1 MMDLLL
7 ATSGGESQ
15 SANGGYVDDV
25 FSAYTYT
32 GNGSTQTINNGID
45 LAGKGGLVWIKDRNF
60 ANQHSMWDTVR
71 GRAAGTLGTNTTFGN
86 NNDGLVTTQGVTH
99 FNSTGFNLGTN
110 WISEN
115 TNNNPFVSWT
125 FRRAHKFFDV
135 VTYTGNGASNR
146 ALSHQLNADVGMIMV
161 KATSTTGDWR
171 VFHRSATGDLV
182 LNTTAAQ
189 TASKANIPSATT
201 STFTVNGSA
210 NSDGVQYVAYLFAHD
225 PEV

>member
-7 ATSGGESQ
+7 ATSGGEAQAAS
-15 SANGGYVDDV
+15 GGYVDDV

-45 LAGKGGLVWIKDRNF
+45 ISGKGGLVWNKSRTSSE
-60 ANQHSMWDTVR
+60 AHRLYDTVR
-71 GRAAGTLGTNTTFGN
+71 GVNYNLQTNNIDASTFVAGTLTSF
-86 NNDGLVTTQGVTH
+86 NNDGFT
-99 FNSTGFNLGTN
+99 LGSNGNDTVN
-110 WISEN
+110 YI
-115 TNNNPFVSWT
+115 SWT
-125 FRRAHKFFDV
+125 FRKAPKFFDI

-146 ALSHQLNADVGMIMV
+146 ALSHQLNADVGMVMV
-161 KATSTTGDWR
+161 KATSATGDWR

-210 NSDGVQYVAYLFAHD
+210 NTSGVQYVAYLFAHD